1 MKFNEKLKFLRE
13 EKGFTQDEIASK
25 LNVARQSVS
34 KWETG
39 INEPDFDTLKK
50 ICIILDCSISELI
63 DDDKDIVTNKDMKK
77 EKATRWFFYG
87 SIMLFIFTT
96 LSLIGFIRVMHD
108 QIIMHW
114 NIDGSIRYGSKYEAF
129 IMLIP
134 LIFGLLFN
142 IAVRRYLSKNKHY
155 EKYKLSMQVTT
166 FIIQI
171 FMSVLTFVF
180 LFVTDTY
187 EVEMFET
194 LSIIICISLCTS
206 ITMFCHPKFNKRNLF
221 FGFKTDFTL
230 SNDEAWNKIHSLG
243 AILFT
248 IFALIGYVFILIFAG
263 VELITFF
270 ILIPVAAIIPLII
283 YHEVLRKKSKNK

>member
-50 ICIILDCSISELI
+50 ICVILDCSISELI
-63 DDDKDIVTNKDMKK
+63 DDDKDIVTNKDVKK
-77 EKATRWFFYG
+77 EKAARLMFYG
-87 SIMLFIFTT
+87 SIVLFIFTALT
-96 LSLIGFIRVMHD
+96 LIGFIRVMND

-114 NIDGSIRYGSKYEAF
+114 NIDGSIRYSSKYEAF

-134 LIFGLLFN
+134 LLFGLIFN
-142 IAVRRYLSKNKHY
+142 IVMRKYFSKSKHY
-155 EKYKLSMQVTT
+155 EKYKLSMQLTA
-166 FIIQI
+166 FIMQI
-171 FMSVLTFVF
+171 LISVLTFVF
-180 LFVTDTY
+180 LFITDTY
-187 EVEMFET
+187 KVEMYET

-230 SNDEAWNKIHSLG
+230 SNDEAWNKINSLG

-248 IFALIGYVFILIFAG
+248 VMALISYVLILIFAG

-270 ILIPVAAIIPLII
+270 ILIPVTAIIPLII
-283 YHEVLRKKSKNK
+283 YHEILRKKSKNK